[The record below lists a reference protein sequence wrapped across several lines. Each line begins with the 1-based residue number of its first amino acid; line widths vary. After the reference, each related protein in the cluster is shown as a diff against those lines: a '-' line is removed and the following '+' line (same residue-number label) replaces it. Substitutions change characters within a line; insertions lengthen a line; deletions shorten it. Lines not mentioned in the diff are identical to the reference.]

1 MGVPLFAAFEN
12 IGKTS
17 IEGVWSCVFLKCS
30 TIMKENHLDAGT
42 AWKEAILQ
50 NKDKLPLL
58 ESDWKI
64 INDFGEMLGKSDKHN
79 QLSILDME
87 KEKLTEL
94 ESRAKEAVE
103 TKGKLYRNLGILS
116 GAAMVILL
124 I

>member
-1 MGVPLFAAFEN
+1 
-12 IGKTS
+12 
-17 IEGVWSCVFLKCS
+17 
-30 TIMKENHLDAGT
+30 
-42 AWKEAILQ
+42 
-50 NKDKLPLL
+50 
-58 ESDWKI
+58 
-64 INDFGEMLGKSDKHN
+64 MLGKSDKHN